1 MFKRDNPVDENQV
14 VEPFGTLQALGQDAV
29 AQSFENELSDLWQPD
44 ADEKKGAGAA
54 PEIRLMEQGRISSEQ
69 LEQARR
75 SDRHQ
80 HWREVNDLKRE
91 LEELQRLADGEREMP
106 GSYRGI
112 GA

>member
-1 MFKRDNPVDENQV
+1 MVLAPAFAPYSY
-14 VEPFGTLQALGQDAV
+14 LLYW
-29 AQSFENELSDLWQPD
+29 FESDG
-44 ADEKKGAGAA
+44 ADQLT
-54 PEIRLMEQGRISSEQ
+54 RRVEQ